1 MRNFYPYF
9 LRGLLCVCCSVPLFR
24 PANAQI
30 SPHSIA
36 TSSNSHGYYEYL
48 PHGYTAGTG
57 KYPLLLFMHGG
68 GELGNGTTDLPL
80 LLRYG
85 PLQMITAGSWPD
97 SFKVNDK
104 TFQFVIFAPQ
114 FINPWPSDDQ
124 VDSAV
129 QYALAHYRI
138 DTSRIYMTGLSMGG
152 NVVWQYVTG
161 KKAANTLAAILPI
174 AGGDIYNGNT
184 GATVIA
190 NANLAVLTTTN
201 VYDPVTPPSET
212 IADVNEIN
220 SVKPAINPQ
229 AIAVT
234 FQDSGHDA
242 WTHTY
247 DLQLKL
253 VNGLNVY
260 QWMLQYSRGIDTTS
274 TSPPVDPPLPVILT
288 AFTATLVSTP
298 VAGGSQDQVA
308 LSWTTAQEQNN
319 RYFLVERSPDGSHF
333 VTIDTVPAAANATHG
348 HTYDTLDL
356 RPMPGLDFYRLA
368 QVDLD
373 GKFNYSPVRKVLVD
387 QDSRSGLQL
396 SPNPATSSLYL
407 ELGNGVSGQ
416 IDVRLLDATG
426 RPLRAWSWQKQDQNA
441 WTQPIDVGG
450 ITAGTYF
457 IQLVSKQLQTVQA
470 FIKK

>member
-1 MRNFYPYF
+1 MRNLYPFF

-24 PANAQI
+24 PAIAQI

-48 PHGYTAGTG
+48 PHGYTTGTG
-57 KYPLLLFMHGG
+57 KYPLLFFLHGG

-97 SFKVNDK
+97 SFHVNDK
-104 TFQFVIFAPQ
+104 TFQFIIFAPQ
-114 FINPWPSDDQ
+114 FINPWPSNDQ
-124 VDSAV
+124 VDSAM
-129 QYALAHYRI
+129 QYALAHYRV
-138 DTSRIYMTGLSMGG
+138 DTSRVYVTGLSMGG
-152 NVVWQYVTG
+152 NVAWQYVAG
-161 KKAANTLAAILPI
+161 EAASKVSAVLPI
-174 AGGDIYNGNT
+174 AGGEIYNGMT
-184 GATVIA
+184 GATAIA

-201 VYDPVTPPSET
+201 VYDPVTPPTET
-212 IADVNEIN
+212 IQDVNEIN
-220 SVKPAINPQ
+220 SIRPAINPT

-234 FQDSGHDA
+234 FPDSGHDA

-247 DLQLKL
+247 DLNLKL
-253 VNGLNVY
+253 VNGLNVF
-260 QWMLQYSRGIDTTS
+260 QWMLQYSRGVDTTS

-298 VAGGSQDQVA
+298 VAGGPQDQVD
-308 LSWTTAQEQNN
+308 LNWTTAQEQNN

-333 VTIDTVPAAANATHG
+333 ITIDTIPAAANAAHG
-348 HTYDTLDL
+348 HTYSTVDE

-373 GKFNYSPVRKVLVD
+373 GKFNYSPVRKIMVTD
-387 QDSRSGLQL
+387 DSHSGLQL
-396 SPNPATSSLYL
+396 SPNPATSTLYL
-407 ELGNGVSGQ
+407 DLGSGESGP
-416 IDVRLLDATG
+416 IEVRLLDASG
-426 RPLRAWSWQKQDQNA
+426 RPLRSWSWQKPDQNS
-441 WTQPIDVGG
+441 WTQAVDVGG
-450 ITAGTYF
+450 IPTGTYY